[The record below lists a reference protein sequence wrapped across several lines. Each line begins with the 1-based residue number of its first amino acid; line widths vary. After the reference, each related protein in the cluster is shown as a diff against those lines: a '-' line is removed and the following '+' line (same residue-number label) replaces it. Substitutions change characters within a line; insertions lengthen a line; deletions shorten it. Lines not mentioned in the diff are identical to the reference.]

1 MSKRFAT
8 VLVAAVIV
16 LALAVAKRH
25 ELVRVLLQGTAG
37 LAGYRLRIAEF
48 HIGWRSAEFAGVEA
62 QRGREPLL
70 DVRRVVVRYS
80 PRDLLP
86 GSRHRFGL
94 TAIEVDRPR
103 LTLIRFKDGSFNVGI
118 PSGGAPPA
126 APLRVDPIPIR
137 FTLHVADAQIDL
149 REPGAYEASA
159 KRLRVDG
166 IAVDGSIDTADSNA
180 LYRPR
185 CVRIEPARAVHDRGT
200 HRCDC
205 GVCDPSRSRA
215 RTSRRARSQTTA
227 PTPPRCGCWAA
238 KRATSTQSS
247 MRST

>member
-1 MSKRFAT
+1 M
-8 VLVAAVIV
+8 
-16 LALAVAKRH
+16 
-25 ELVRVLLQGTAG
+25 RVLLQGTAG

-70 DVRRVVVRYS
+70 DVRRVVIRYS

-166 IAVDGSIDTADSNA
+166 IAVDGTIDTGAVTH
-180 LYRPR
+180 YT
-185 CVRIEPARAVHDRGT
+185 VRGAFESSRREPFTIAGRIDAIAGYAIHT
-200 HRCDC
+200 LA
-205 GVCDPSRSRA
+205 P